1 MGIDVTLLARLQF
14 GFTIAFHILFPT
26 LTIGLGG
33 FLAFVEAAWLR
44 TGEPVFEQLYKFWVK
59 IFALAF
65 GMGVVTGV
73 VLSYEIG
80 ANFSRFAD
88 ATGNVL
94 GPLFGYE
101 VLSAFFLEAGFIG
114 IMLFG
119 WGRVDRRVH
128 FVATLMVVGGT
139 LISAFWILAANS
151 WMQTPAGYRLE
162 GARFMVESWVD
173 IILNPSTPTRFL
185 HMVLAS
191 YVTAMFVMAGVS
203 ALHLAMDRP
212 PEPARRA
219 IRIATVALAVLVPA
233 QIFVG
238 DMSGLVAER
247 HQPMKLAAIEGRW
260 ETVRGAPLVLFALP
274 NSRTERNDY
283 ELAIPKLGS
292 LIITHS
298 IDGEVRGLK
307 EVAPAERPPVFIVFW
322 AFRVMVG
329 IGFLSLIVPYWGL
342 WLWYRGRL
350 DQSGSFFAV
359 CIGMVPLGF
368 VAALAGWVTAETG
381 RQPWVV
387 YGLLRTADAVSPVAT
402 YAVASSFVLFI
413 IVYNILLVA
422 YAYYV
427 VRLAWH
433 GPHDRSPAMT
443 QVNPIVAK
451 RAVMAAT

>member
-1 MGIDVTLLARLQF
+1 MEVDMGIDVTLLARLQF

-162 GARFMVESWVD
+162 GARFLVESWVD
-173 IILNPSTPTRFL
+173 NILNTSTPTRFL
-185 HMVLAS
+185 HMVLAA

-219 IRIATVALAVLVPA
+219 IRIATVALA
-233 QIFVG
+233 
-238 DMSGLVAER
+238 
-247 HQPMKLAAIEGRW
+247 
-260 ETVRGAPLVLFALP
+260 
-274 NSRTERNDY
+274 
-283 ELAIPKLGS
+283 
-292 LIITHS
+292 
-298 IDGEVRGLK
+298 
-307 EVAPAERPPVFIVFW
+307 
-322 AFRVMVG
+322 
-329 IGFLSLIVPYWGL
+329 
-342 WLWYRGRL
+342 
-350 DQSGSFFAV
+350 
-359 CIGMVPLGF
+359 
-368 VAALAGWVTAETG
+368 
-381 RQPWVV
+381 
-387 YGLLRTADAVSPVAT
+387 
-402 YAVASSFVLFI
+402 
-413 IVYNILLVA
+413 
-422 YAYYV
+422 
-427 VRLAWH
+427 
-433 GPHDRSPAMT
+433 
-443 QVNPIVAK
+443 
-451 RAVMAAT
+451 